1 MRKKNGLKFVHF
13 IKHSLLC
20 TTLRKSFRY
29 NWCMGIEVLKLITN
43 KTDIDIVLSTLNSLI
58 LMKYTV

>member
-1 MRKKNGLKFVHF
+1 MRKKNGLKFAHF

-20 TTLRKSFRY
+20 TTLRNSFRY